1 MPSLQGIIQTSGVA
15 SHLLPTGHQ
24 PAAPAQP
31 ELARGAE
38 TGQGDNMLKIQYKEY
53 DQKILC
59 AELRPHG
66 PGGAV
71 RHSAGVQVCSA
82 MCSAVQC
89 NDGVQG
95 RPDARQR
102 SPARQPLAFLRQAL
116 HSVPRI
122 DAFKTV
128 ILTEEISV
136 SQIILLN
143 KIIIDE
149 QQTGPGQGLEPE
161 QHKQLAMLGCS
172 CLLSPGPA
180 QGEAASA
187 SGVSCSL
194 QLFKNPTGLWPNQ
207 HS

>member
-1 MPSLQGIIQTSGVA
+1 MG
-15 SHLLPTGHQ
+15 
-24 PAAPAQP
+24 
-31 ELARGAE
+31 R
-38 TGQGDNMLKIQYKEY
+38 
-53 DQKILC
+53 
-59 AELRPHG
+59 AELCDTVLVFRC
-66 PGGAV
+66 AV
-71 RHSAGVQVCSA
+71 QCAAQCSA
-82 MCSAVQC
+82 MLVCR
-89 NDGVQG
+89 DG
-95 RPDARQR
+95 RM
-102 SPARQPLAFLRQAL
+102 LASGLLLGSLSTF

-128 ILTEEISV
+128 ILPEEISV